1 MAINYAV
8 IGLGTFG
15 KAVATSLIEYNEQV
29 IAIDQDEKVIN
40 EISDIITHSVVLD
53 ATDEKALKSVDIQ
66 DVDVAIIGVGDI
78 QDSILITLLLKDMGI
93 KNIIAK
99 AINEQQKRVLAKIGA
114 TKIILPEIEV
124 GKNLVRSMVS
134 SKIFDNIEMSE
145 KYSIVE
151 IEPLSKW
158 INKTIKEADIRHKFN
173 LSIVGIRRKY
183 PHIDEKGEM
192 SEIEDIIIAPG
203 ADTEIQKKDIL
214 IIIGDKEALE
224 KL

>member
-15 KAVATSLIEYNEQV
+15 KAVAISLIEYNKQV

-145 KYSIVE
+145 KYSIIE

-173 LSIVGIRRKY
+173 LSIVGIKRKY